1 MYSFQGLL
9 SAQINA
15 LILFMELGVLISGV
29 HFRGVLEREREIGG
43 RIFGCDYEDTKTSTN
58 KQALHS
64 IVGSCSILSQTE
76 RRTFKVNV
84 QRLEMSVKVVG

>member
-1 MYSFQGLL
+1 MRCLKRLIILYSATPSSKPESVLDSVVYSFQGLL

-43 RIFGCDYEDTKTSTN
+43 RIFGCDYEDTKTS
-58 KQALHS
+58 
-64 IVGSCSILSQTE
+64 
-76 RRTFKVNV
+76 
-84 QRLEMSVKVVG
+84 